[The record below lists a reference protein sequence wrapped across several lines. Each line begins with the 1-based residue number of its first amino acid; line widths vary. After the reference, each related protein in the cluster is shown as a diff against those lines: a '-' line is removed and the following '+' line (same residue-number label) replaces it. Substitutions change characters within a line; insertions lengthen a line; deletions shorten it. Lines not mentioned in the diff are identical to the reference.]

1 LSSKKLEEIIVMAK
15 LSSPYGVKGWVKIF
29 SFTEK
34 LDSLL
39 AYKKFF
45 LSKDQ
50 KNWLEKEVKEIKLHG
65 KSIIVKFLEI
75 DSRSEAENLKNYLIG
90 VSKDL
95 LPKLNK
101 GQYYWNELIGF
112 EVLNLKNI
120 SFGNVDTFIETGAND
135 VIVVRGDKER
145 LIPYT
150 SNTVLKVDTGGEKII
165 VDWDEEF

>member
-1 LSSKKLEEIIVMAK
+1 MAK
-15 LSSPYGVKGWVKIF
+15 ISSPYGVKGWVKIF

-50 KNWLEKEVKEIKLHG
+50 KNWLGKEVKEIKLHG

-75 DSRSEAENLKNYLIG
+75 DSRSEAENLKDYLIG

>member
-1 LSSKKLEEIIVMAK
+1 MAK

-34 LDSLL
+34 LDTLL
-39 AYKKFF
+39 VYKKFF

-65 KSIIVKFLEI
+65 KSIIVKFLDI

>member
-1 LSSKKLEEIIVMAK
+1 MAK

>member
-1 LSSKKLEEIIVMAK
+1 MSSKKLEEIIVMAK

>member
-1 LSSKKLEEIIVMAK
+1 MAK
-15 LSSPYGVKGWVKIF
+15 ILSPYGVKGWVKIF

-50 KNWLEKEVKEIKLHG
+50 KNWLGKEVKEIKLHG
-65 KSIIVKFLEI
+65 KSIIVKFLKI
-75 DSRSEAENLKNYLIG
+75 DNRSEAENLKDYLIG

-135 VIVVRGDKER
+135 VIVVMGDKER

>member
-1 LSSKKLEEIIVMAK
+1 MSSKKLEEIIVMAK
-15 LSSPYGVKGWVKIF
+15 ISSPYGVKGWVKIF
-29 SFTEK
+29 SFTEN

-39 AYKKFF
+39 AYNKFF

-50 KNWLEKEVKEIKLHG
+50 KSWLEKEVKEIKLHG
-65 KSIIVKFLEI
+65 KSIVAKFLEI
-75 DSRSEAENLKNYLIG
+75 DNRSEAENFKDYLIG

-101 GQYYWNELIGF
+101 GQYYWSELIGF

-120 SFGNVDTFIETGAND
+120 SFGTVDTFIETGAND
-135 VIVVRGDKER
+135 VIVVSGDKER

>member
-75 DSRSEAENLKNYLIG
+75 DSRSEAENLKDYLIG

>member
-1 LSSKKLEEIIVMAK
+1 MAK

-75 DSRSEAENLKNYLIG
+75 DSRSEAENLKDYLIG

>member
-1 LSSKKLEEIIVMAK
+1 LEEIIVMAK
-15 LSSPYGVKGWVKIF
+15 ISSPYGVKGWVKIF

-34 LDSLL
+34 LDTLL

-65 KSIIVKFLEI
+65 KSIIVKFLKI
-75 DSRSEAENLKNYLIG
+75 DNRSEAENLKDYLIG

-101 GQYYWNELIGF
+101 DQYYWNELIGF

>member
-1 LSSKKLEEIIVMAK
+1 MA
-15 LSSPYGVKGWVKIF
+15 YN
-29 SFTEK
+29 
-34 LDSLL
+34 
-39 AYKKFF
+39 KFF

-50 KNWLEKEVKEIKLHG
+50 KSWLEKEVKEIKLHG
-65 KSIIVKFLEI
+65 KSIVAKFLEI
-75 DSRSEAENLKNYLIG
+75 DNRSEAENFKDYLIG

-101 GQYYWNELIGF
+101 GQYYWSELIGF

-120 SFGNVDTFIETGAND
+120 SFGTVDTFIETGAND
-135 VIVVRGDKER
+135 VIVVSGDKER

>member
-50 KNWLEKEVKEIKLHG
+50 KNWLGKEVKEIKLHG
-65 KSIIVKFLEI
+65 KSIIVKFLKI
-75 DSRSEAENLKNYLIG
+75 DNRSEAENLKDYLIG

-135 VIVVRGDKER
+135 VIVVMGDKER

>member
-1 LSSKKLEEIIVMAK
+1 MSSKKLEEIIVMAK

-120 SFGNVDTFIETGAND
+120 SFGNVATFIETGAND

>member
-1 LSSKKLEEIIVMAK
+1 MVTFIDLFCGIGGFHRA
-15 LSSPYGVKGWVKIF
+15 
-29 SFTEK
+29 FTRAGAECVFANDYDRK
-34 LDSLL
+34 SRLLL
-39 AYKKFF
+39 ARQYSNLGKI
-45 LSKDQ
+45 LSDQ
-50 KNWLEKEVKEIKLHG
+50 GFTVIISTISLFQEIHAWN
-65 KSIIVKFLEI
+65 
-75 DSRSEAENLKNYLIG
+75 RENLKNYLIG

>member
-1 LSSKKLEEIIVMAK
+1 MAK

-75 DSRSEAENLKNYLIG
+75 DSRSEAENLKDYLIG

-120 SFGNVDTFIETGAND
+120 SFGNVDTFLETGAND